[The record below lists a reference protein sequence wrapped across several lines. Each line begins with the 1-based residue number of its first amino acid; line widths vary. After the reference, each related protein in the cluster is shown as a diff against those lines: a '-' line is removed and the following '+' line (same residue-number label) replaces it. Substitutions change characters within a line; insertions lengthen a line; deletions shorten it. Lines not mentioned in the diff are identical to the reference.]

1 MDTTMHALHKGN
13 VGIVVLL
20 ETKLTRGIHT
30 RFSSGY
36 KVWETEAKSRHWG
49 GISIVWMKEWVWEVE
64 GLHLFGPNLVSFT
77 VTSGKKRWYVVGAYV
92 PPNNFLAVQRI
103 TYELAFGTEGLG
115 KMLVGDLNACLS
127 NPRNQREEHLA
138 TVIAGHFLTDQ
149 ERLFVPRWGYRAEGN

>member
-77 VTSGKKRWYVVGAYV
+77 VTSVQKCWYVAGSYV
-92 PPNNFLAVQRI
+92 PPNNQPAVHQVAQALAYGPAGVGNMI
-103 TYELAFGTEGLG
+103 FGEI
-115 KMLVGDLNACLS
+115 NACLAQ
-127 NPRNQREEHLA
+127 PR
-138 TVIAGHFLTDQ
+138 DQ
-149 ERLFVPRWGYRAEGN
+149 